1 MRISADYKKLS
12 DSPNREIK
20 PKASGLTNQCSG
32 TFIYFV
38 LLLKVKKSMAMV
50 KVVIGERVSNF
61 IAIQVRI
68 LNFFGAP

>member
-50 KVVIGERVSNF
+50 KVVINF